1 MVQGLVRFVFL
12 LSSSDETKYIN
23 PDYSFINEYLYI
35 CAKHLAM
42 DEKIVLLEKYNLWG
56 SNTLDWGYKR
66 SEYTDKIMDYIGNRL
81 IKVLVGQRRSGKSYI
96 LRQVAKQLID
106 NGVKPENTLF
116 INREFTDLDFLK
128 TYKDLDELIKL
139 YKRELK
145 PAGKVYIFID
155 EIQII
160 EEWEKVINSY
170 SQDFSESYELF
181 ITGSN
186 SKMLSGELATLLS
199 GRYVCLEIFPF
210 SYTEYLGITE
220 QEKGRQSY
228 LAYMNSGGLPEL
240 FMLQKPE
247 IKRNYVSAVKDTV
260 LLRDIIQRHNVRDPK
275 LLEDI
280 FVFLVNNASNL
291 ISITNIVKYFKGQG
305 RRTSFDAVSN
315 YIGYIE
321 DTFLVHRCERYD
333 IKGKDTLSGNAKFY
347 INDLAYKNYLYSGY
361 GYGFGYLVE
370 NLVYLEL
377 RRAGFDVYVGALRNK
392 EVDFVAK
399 KADRVVYLQSSYM
412 LSDETTTERE
422 YSSLEAINDN
432 FEKIV
437 ISMDDLTMPL
447 RGGIKHIQAWE
458 LAQSI

>member
-1 MVQGLVRFVFL
+1 
-12 LSSSDETKYIN
+12 
-23 PDYSFINEYLYI
+23 
-35 CAKHLAM
+35 M
-42 DEKIVLLEKYNLWG
+42 DEKIRLLGQYNFWNSKSFDFG
-56 SNTLDWGYKR
+56 FKR
-66 SEYTDKIMDYIGNRL
+66 NEYTNKITDYVGNRL

-96 LRQVAKQLID
+96 LRQVARQLID

-116 INREFTDLDFLK
+116 INREFADLDFLK
-128 TYKDLDELIKL
+128 TYRELDELIKL
-139 YKRELK
+139 YIKELQ
-145 PAGKVYIFID
+145 PTGKIYVFID

-160 EEWEKVINSY
+160 EEWEKVVNSY
-170 SQDFSESYELF
+170 SQDYSDSYELF

-199 GRYVCLEIFPF
+199 GRYVSLEVFPF
-210 SYTEYLGITE
+210 SYSEFLGITN
-220 QEKGRQSY
+220 QERGRKSY
-228 LAYMNSGGLPEL
+228 MEYMSSGGLPEL
-240 FMLQKPE
+240 FMLQKQE
-247 IKRNYVSAVKDTV
+247 LKRNYISAIKDTV
-260 LLRDIIQRHNVRDPK
+260 LLRDIIQRNNIREPK

-291 ISITNIVKYFKGQG
+291 ISISNIVKYFKGQG
-305 RRTSFDAVSN
+305 RKVSYDAISN

-321 DTFLVHRCERYD
+321 DCFLVHRCDRYD

-347 INDLAYKNYLYSGY
+347 INDLAFKNYLYPGF

-377 RRAGFDVYVGALRNK
+377 RRAGFDVYVGTLRNK

-399 KADRVVYLQSSYM
+399 KADRVIYLQSTYM
-412 LSDETTTERE
+412 LTDEATTERE

-437 ISMDDLTMPL
+437 VSLDDGALPL
-447 RGGIKHIQAWE
+447 RGGIKHLMAWE
-458 LAQSI
+458 LGRFLAAH

>member
-1 MVQGLVRFVFL
+1 M
-12 LSSSDETKYIN
+12 
-23 PDYSFINEYLYI
+23 YI
-35 CAKHLAM
+35 CAKHSAM
-42 DEKIVLLEKYNLWG
+42 GDKISLLKRYNLWG
-56 SNTLDWGYKR
+56 SNTLDFGYKR
-66 SEYTDKIMDYIGNRL
+66 NEYTDKIIDYLGNRL

-96 LRQVAKQLID
+96 LRQVAKQLVD
-106 NGVKPENTLF
+106 SGVKPENTLF

-139 YKRELK
+139 YKKELK
-145 PAGKVYIFID
+145 PSGKVYIFID

-160 EEWEKVINSY
+160 EGWEKVVNSY

-181 ITGSN
+181 ISGSN

-199 GRYVCLEIFPF
+199 GRYVSFEVFPF
-210 SYTEYLGITE
+210 SYTEYVGITE
-220 QEKGRQSY
+220 EEKGRQSY
-228 LAYMNSGGLPEL
+228 IAYMNSGGLPEL

-247 IKRNYVSAVKDTV
+247 LKRNYVSAIKDTV
-260 LLRDIIQRHNVRDPK
+260 LLRDIIQRHNVRDAK

-305 RRTSFDAVSN
+305 RRTSFDAVST

-321 DTFLVHRCERYD
+321 DTFLVHRCDRYD
-333 IKGKDTLSGNAKFY
+333 IKGKDTLSGNAKYY

-377 RRAGFDVYVGALRNK
+377 RRSGFDVYVGALRNK

-399 KADRVVYLQSSYM
+399 KADRVLYLQSTYM
-412 LSDETTTERE
+412 LTDETTVERE
-422 YSSLEAINDN
+422 YSALEAIDDN
-432 FEKIV
+432 YEKIV
-437 ISMDDLTMPL
+437 VSLDDLTMPV

-458 LAQSI
+458 LAEYVK

>member
-1 MVQGLVRFVFL
+1 M
-12 LSSSDETKYIN
+12 
-23 PDYSFINEYLYI
+23 YI
-35 CAKHLAM
+35 CAKHSAM
-42 DEKIVLLEKYNLWG
+42 GDKISLLKRYNLWG
-56 SNTLDWGYKR
+56 SNTLDFGYKR
-66 SEYTDKIMDYIGNRL
+66 NEYTDKITDYIGNRL

-96 LRQVAKQLID
+96 LRQVAKQLVD
-106 NGVKPENTLF
+106 SGVKPENTLF

-139 YKRELK
+139 YKKELK
-145 PAGKVYIFID
+145 PSGKVYIFID

-160 EEWEKVINSY
+160 EGWEKVVNSY

-181 ITGSN
+181 ISGSN

-199 GRYVCLEIFPF
+199 GRYVSFEVFPF
-210 SYTEYLGITE
+210 SYTEYVGITE
-220 QEKGRQSY
+220 EEKGRQSY
-228 LAYMNSGGLPEL
+228 IAYMNSGGLPEL

-247 IKRNYVSAVKDTV
+247 LKRNYVSAIKDTV
-260 LLRDIIQRHNVRDPK
+260 LLRDIIQRHNVRDAK

-305 RRTSFDAVSN
+305 RRTSFDAVST

-321 DTFLVHRCERYD
+321 DTFLVHRCDRYD
-333 IKGKDTLSGNAKFY
+333 IKGKDTLSGNAKYY

-377 RRAGFDVYVGALRNK
+377 RRSGFDVYVGALRNK

-399 KADRVVYLQSSYM
+399 KADRVLYLQSTYM
-412 LSDETTTERE
+412 LTDETTVERE
-422 YSSLEAINDN
+422 YSALEAIDDN
-432 FEKIV
+432 YEKIV
-437 ISMDDLTMPL
+437 VSLDDLTMPV

-458 LAQSI
+458 LAEYVK